1 MENLSLFDFLVGH
14 FVSEEQDPVNIDS
27 SYFDRMDKD
36 KKLRQ
41 SIVENLKLILQ
52 SRQGSVLHLPDF
64 GIPDFMKTYRDA
76 AQDIKPFCQKI
87 VDTILKYEP
96 RIAKASL
103 SDPNFDEKN
112 MRLNLKIVA
121 TIKDLANREVLLTEF
136 STTGWSKVVF
146 EKDVQP
152 HKKRRFVGTYAPHS
166 ERRHRSNNISRGR
179 ASC

>member
-1 MENLSLFDFLVGH
+1 MVDSLSLYDQLVGY
-14 FVSEEQDPVNIDS
+14 FESETKEPDFDED
-27 SYFDRMDKD
+27 YFETMSEDRKM
-36 KKLRQ
+36 RQ
-41 SIVENLKLILQ
+41 SIVENITRVLQ
-52 SRQGSVLHLPDF
+52 TRRGSVVHLPDF

-121 TIKDLANREVLLTEF
+121 TIKDLVNREVLLTEF

-146 EKDVQP
+146 EKDV
-152 HKKRRFVGTYAPHS
+152 K
-166 ERRHRSNNISRGR
+166 
-179 ASC
+179 